1 MISRFLDFLKRRVHH
16 ISLEIAQHIVGEDG
30 NYRITGSEPRF
41 ILHSSQNKLPHRWV
55 IISYLV
61 ESQGTV
67 LEPILYIDDGNGFLE
82 QHTVILPHRNGRIET
97 IARFP
102 DQVRAIKLDPS
113 SRADIFCLREM
124 KIFQINKFSVLW
136 RLINKKLIQNP
147 VTLKRFQKLKNN
159 LLNAW
164 KKERWFGVKF
174 YLATLMVERQAIS
187 LSSYE
192 YWVHAYDTITS
203 FDRKSIDERIIDLK
217 SKPLLSLIMP
227 IDVLDEKRLRLI
239 VESILAQIYDNW
251 EVFIVCSASAYS
263 SRMRSVLE
271 EYQSKNEKIKVIC
284 EGDRNHISVASNR
297 ALAAS
302 AGEWIV
308 FLGQNVRLAEHALYM
323 VAEEINAHPDANLV
337 YSDEDKID
345 ANDQRYEPWFKPNW
359 NPDLM
364 LSSNQMANFGVYRA
378 ALVKEV
384 EGFKLEHEG
393 NQHYDLSLRIIEKT
407 SVDKIRH
414 IPHILCHWYPHNE
427 LAAYSKF
434 QEYQFQAAR
443 GVLQDYFARNH
454 IDDVR
459 IIEGYEDSSCRI
471 IYGLPEQLPK
481 VSIIIPTK
489 DKLDLLRMAV
499 ESILDKTDYPDMEL
513 IIVDNQSKL
522 PETLAYLDAIQS
534 TSGVQVLRYDAPYN
548 FSAINNWAAQ
558 KATGDMIA
566 LLNNDIEVITPSW
579 LKEMVSHA
587 LRSEIGA
594 VGAMLYYP
602 NDTIQHAGI
611 LLGLDGPAGHAHRDF
626 PRSDPGY
633 FGRARLLQNFSAVT
647 AACIVMR
654 RTVFEEVGGLDE
666 ENLAVAYNDVDLCL
680 RIQEKGYRILWT
692 PYAELY
698 HHESASLGAPDS
710 PERRKQFLEESAY
723 IKTRWKNVIEQD
735 PFYNPNLSL
744 KGGDFSLAFP
754 PRLRKPWQLGE

>member
-1 MISRFLDFLKRRVHH
+1 MVSRFLEFLKRRVHH
-16 ISLEIAQHIVGEDG
+16 ITLEIAQHIAGEDG
-30 NYRITGSEPRF
+30 DYRITGSEPRF
-41 ILHSSQNKLPHRWV
+41 MLRSSQGRLPRRWV

-61 ESQGTV
+61 ETQGTV

-82 QHTVILPHRNGRIET
+82 QHTVILPRRNGRIET

-113 SRADIFCLREM
+113 SRADIFCLKEM

-136 RLINKKLIQNP
+136 RLIKKKLIQNP
-147 VTLKRFQKLKNN
+147 VTPERFRKLKSD

-174 YLATLMVERQAIS
+174 YLAALMVEQQAIS

-192 YWVHAYDTITS
+192 YWVHAYDTMTS
-203 FDRKSIDERIIDLK
+203 FDRKNINKRIIDLK
-217 SKPLLSLIMP
+217 SKPLLSIIMP
-227 IDVLDEKRLRLI
+227 IDTLDEKWLRLVI
-239 VESILAQIYDNW
+239 ESVLAQVYDNW
-251 EVFIVCSASAYS
+251 ELFIVCSASTCPP
-263 SRMRSVLE
+263 RIRSILE
-271 EYQSKNEKIKVIC
+271 EHQAKNKKIKVIYGGN
-284 EGDRNHISVASNR
+284 ENIAAVSNR

-302 AGEWIV
+302 TGGWIV
-308 FLGQNVRLAEHALYM
+308 FLGQNTQLAEHALYM
-323 VAEEINAHPDANLV
+323 VAEEVNAHPDADLI
-337 YSDEDKID
+337 YSDEDKLD
-345 ANDQRYEPWFKPNW
+345 TNGQRYEPWFKPDW
-359 NPDLM
+359 SPDLM
-364 LSSNQMANFGVYRA
+364 LSSNQIVHFGVYRA
-378 ALVKEV
+378 ALIQEV
-384 EGFKLEHEG
+384 GGFRPEYEE
-393 NQHYDLSLRIIEKT
+393 NQQYDLSLRIIEKT
-407 SVDKIRH
+407 SADRIRH
-414 IPHILCHWYPHNE
+414 IPHILVHWCPHKESATN
-427 LAAYSKF
+427 SKS

-443 GVLQDYFARNH
+443 KVLQDYFDRNH
-454 IDDVR
+454 IDAH

-471 IYGLPEQLPK
+471 IYSLPEQLPK

-499 ESILDKTDYPDMEL
+499 ESILDKTDYPNIEL

-522 PETLAYLDAIQS
+522 PETLAYLDTIQG
-534 TSGVQVLRYDAPYN
+534 TAGVQVLHYDAPYN

-566 LLNNDIEVITPSW
+566 LLNNDIEVITPDW
-579 LKEMVSHA
+579 LREMVAHA
-587 LRSEIGA
+587 LRAEIGA

-611 LLGLDGPAGHAHRDF
+611 LLGLDGPAGHAHRDL
-626 PRSDPGY
+626 PRSALGY
-633 FGRARLLQNFSAVT
+633 CGRARLLQNFSAVT

-654 RTVFEEVGGLDE
+654 RAVFEEVEGLDE
-666 ENLAVAYNDVDLCL
+666 ENLAIAYNDVDLCL

-698 HHESASLGAPDS
+698 HHESASLGAPDA

-735 PFYNPNLSL
+735 PFYNQNLSL
-744 KGGDFSLAFP
+744 RGGDFSLAFP

>member
-1 MISRFLDFLKRRVHH
+1 MVSRFLDFLKRRVHH
-16 ISLEIAQHIVGEDG
+16 ITLEIAQHIADEDG
-30 NYRITGSEPRF
+30 NYRIIGSEPRF
-41 ILHSSQNKLPHRWV
+41 ILHSSKSRLPRRWV

-61 ESQGTV
+61 ESQGTI

-82 QHTVILPHRNGRIET
+82 QHTVILPHRNGKIET

-113 SRADIFCLREM
+113 SQADIFCLKEM

-136 RLINKKLIQNP
+136 RLINKKLIKNP
-147 VTLKRFQKLKNN
+147 VTPERFRKLRSD

-164 KKERWFGVKF
+164 KKERWSGVKF
-174 YLATLMVERQAIS
+174 YLAALMVEQQAIS

-192 YWVHAYDTITS
+192 YWVHAYDTMTG
-203 FDRKSIDERIIDLK
+203 FDRRSIDERIINLK
-217 SKPLLSLIMP
+217 SKPSLSIVILVDTP
-227 IDVLDEKRLRLI
+227 DEKWLRLI
-239 VESILAQIYDNW
+239 IESVLVQIYDNW
-251 EVFIVCSASAYS
+251 EVFVVCSASICSPRIRYIF
-263 SRMRSVLE
+263 E
-271 EYQSKNEKIKVIC
+271 EYQLKNEKIKVIC
-284 EGDRNHISVASNR
+284 ESNENYIAAASNR

-302 AGEWIV
+302 ASEWIV
-308 FLGQNVRLAEHALYM
+308 FLGKNIQLAEHALYM
-323 VAEEINAHPDANLV
+323 IAEEINIHPDADLI

-345 ANDQRYEPWFKPNW
+345 ANGQRYEPWFKPDW
-359 NPDLM
+359 NSDLM
-364 LSSNQMANFGVYRA
+364 LSSNQMVHFGVYRA
-378 ALVKEV
+378 ALVKEIGGV
-384 EGFKLEHEG
+384 RLEYEGDR
-393 NQHYDLSLRIIEKT
+393 HYDLLLRIIEKT
-407 SVDKIRH
+407 SADKIRH
-414 IPHILCHWYPHNE
+414 IPHILVHWRPNNWSI
-427 LAAYSKF
+427 ANRKS

-443 GVLQDYFARNH
+443 KALQDYFGRNH
-454 IDDVR
+454 IDAR
-459 IIEGYEDSSCRI
+459 IIEGYEGFSCRVT
-471 IYGLPEQLPK
+471 YGLPEQLPK

-499 ESILDKTDYPDMEL
+499 ESILDKTDYPNMEL
-513 IIVDNQSKL
+513 IIVDNQSKS
-522 PETLAYLDAIQS
+522 PETLAYLDALQS
-534 TSGVQVLRYDAPYN
+534 ASCVRVLRYDAPYN

-558 KATGDMIA
+558 KATGDIIA

-611 LLGLDGPAGHAHRDF
+611 LLGLDGPAGHAHRDL
-626 PRSDPGY
+626 PRGALGY

-654 RTVFEEVGGLDE
+654 RVVFEEVGGLDE
-666 ENLAVAYNDVDLCL
+666 ENLAIAYNDVDLCL

-698 HHESASLGAPDS
+698 HHESASLGSPDS
-710 PERRKQFLEESAY
+710 LERHKQFLEESEY

-744 KGGDFSLAFP
+744 RGGDFSLAFP
-754 PRLRKPWQLGE
+754 PRLRKPWRFDE